1 MDRLFDE
8 LWHGF
13 DLAPWS
19 REGGT
24 FTPRIDVE
32 ETDTE
37 LVMSAE
43 LPGLETKD
51 FDIELHED
59 LLTIKGEKRV
69 ETQDKSR
76 GYTERSSGSFRRT
89 FRLSCEVDADKVS
102 AEYKNGILKVTLP
115 KPSEAASQSRR
126 IEVKTG

>member
-13 DLAPWS
+13 DLAPWGS
-19 REGGT
+19 ERGT
-24 FTPRIDVE
+24 FTPRIDVK

-37 LVMSAE
+37 LQLSAE

-51 FDIELHED
+51 IDIELNGD
-59 LLTIKGEKRV
+59 VLTIKGEKRV
-69 ETQDKSR
+69 ETDDKSR
-76 GYTERSSGSFRRT
+76 GYSERSYGSFQRA
-89 FRLSCEVDADKVS
+89 FQLSCDVDTDKVS
-102 AEYKNGILKVTLP
+102 AEYTNGILKLTLP
-115 KPSEAASQSRR
+115 KPPEAASQSRR